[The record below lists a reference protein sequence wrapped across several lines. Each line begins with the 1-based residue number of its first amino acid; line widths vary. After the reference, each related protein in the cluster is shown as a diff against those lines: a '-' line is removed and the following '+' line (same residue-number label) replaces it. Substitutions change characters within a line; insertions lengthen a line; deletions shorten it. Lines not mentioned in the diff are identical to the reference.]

1 MAHHFILAKINKV
14 FQCLILENIGTT
26 EFADFHAAETPV
38 TAHFGSAILIFFN
51 SLLSLQ
57 RNQKILEN
65 TMKQHNIF
73 ALIILAVIY
82 AFSNSVSAQKKEWR
96 IEAESADSRVEWR
109 GDTVEIHAPKGL
121 TLWNRNKMKG
131 NVVIEYR
138 AMVVDGCKSVNGV
151 DGARLLHQG
160 DDRLSDLNCFWMASD
175 PSASDIWKRMKWR
188 GGKFVNT
195 YSMQLYYVGFGGNY
209 NSTTRFRRYSGDER
223 GVDSAAYRPGILRE
237 YTDPDHLLRPNRWYD
252 IRPESIDGRVRYLID
267 GEMLVDYLDPEP
279 LREGWFG
286 LRTTWAHVI
295 MCGFRYTEDN
305 PDSRPIA
312 LRWIGD
318 GEAND
323 NSGLSTPS
331 TVGVPFGKGEVTE
344 STPMTLTTP
353 DGESIPFDRWTLARW
368 EDGSVKWQAITATVP
383 AQTDSCMLTLSG
395 KIGKVKHSSL
405 PAAPKLYI
413 SKGQNLIDS
422 IVVNGKKAAG
432 RMWLEASYD
441 ESEQLDHATS
451 VVRHRLVSRVDKVD
465 AERTGDV
472 RSVIRIEGT
481 HSSPTGD
488 YLPFC
493 VRIYTYK
500 GSDEIQIV
508 HTLTVDS
515 IMAERRISS
524 IGLRME
530 VPLRQADYNRHVAF
544 FSNDGG
550 VWRES
555 VQPLTGRRTVNLP
568 VKFADSLKAEGIAPL
583 PIDYLQQNGMRLP
596 DYEDYN
602 LIGRFLIDKLAKWDE
617 YRLSQ
622 LSPDA
627 FSIRKRATDKSP
639 WIGTFEGHRAAGT
652 AYVGDSDGG
661 LMLMM
666 KDFWQS
672 YPSSIEIEG
681 ARSDMATVNLWMWSP
696 EAEPMNLAHYDTI
709 AHDLEASY
717 EDVQEG
723 LSTAY
728 GIARTTTIRI
738 LPVSGCHDNESLS
751 ALSAHITSS
760 HQLMCTPEYLHRK
773 RAFGIWSLPR
783 RSNELERNIED
794 RIDYLADYYKNSI
807 EQRRWFGFWN
817 YGDVMHSYHPARH
830 EWRYDTGG
838 FAWDNTELGTN
849 AMLWYNFLRTGRSD
863 LWTMAEAMT
872 RHTAEV
878 DVYHIGP
885 NSGLGTRHN
894 VSHWGCGAKEARIS
908 QAFWNRFYYY
918 LTADERTGD
927 LMTEVRD
934 AEQKLYTLDP
944 MRLAQ
949 PRSQYPCTAPARL
962 RVGPDWLAYAG
973 NWMTEWERTGNTAY
987 RDKIIA
993 GMKSISAMRHGLFS
1007 GPKALGFDPATGI
1020 ITNECDT
1027 AIQNTNHLM
1036 VIMGGFEIMNEMMP
1050 MIDVPEWKAAW
1061 LDHAANYKRKAWEI
1075 SANRFRIPRLAAYA
1089 SWITGSKQQAASAWE
1104 DLLRRDRNGQTR
1116 LFNYGTTQVIQPAT
1130 LSPVDEDIRV
1140 STNDA
1145 ATWTLDAIFM
1155 MEVLPTNEAS
1165 KK

>member
-1 MAHHFILAKINKV
+1 MKPRFN
-14 FQCLILENIGTT
+14 LILIAMIWLSAVASNNI
-26 EFADFHAAETPV
+26 
-38 TAHFGSAILIFFN
+38 
-51 SLLSLQ
+51 
-57 RNQKILEN
+57 
-65 TMKQHNIF
+65 
-73 ALIILAVIY
+73 
-82 AFSNSVSAQKKEWR
+82 SAQPGSTGSPKKQWR
-96 IEAESADSRVEWR
+96 VEAESPDSRVEWR

-138 AMVVDGCKSVNGV
+138 AMVVDGCKEGEGV
-151 DGARLLHQG
+151 GGACMHHDG

-175 PSASDIWKRMKWR
+175 PSAPDIWKRMKWR

-209 NSTTRFRRYSGDER
+209 NSTTRFRRYTGDER
-223 GVDSAAYRPGILRE
+223 GVDSTAYRPGILRE
-237 YTDPDHLLRPNRWYD
+237 YTDTAHLLRPNHWYD
-252 IRPESIDGRVRYLID
+252 IRLESIDGRVRYFID
-267 GEMLVDYLDPEP
+267 GEMLVDYLDPDP

-295 MCGFRYTEDN
+295 MCGFKYKEDN

-312 LRWIGD
+312 LHWIGD
-318 GEAND
+318 AEKQD
-323 NSGLSTPS
+323 KSGLPVTS

-344 STPMTLTTP
+344 STPMALTTP
-353 DGESIPFDRWTLARW
+353 QGEDIPFDRWTLAHW
-368 EDGSVKWQAITATVP
+368 EDGSVKWQAIAATIP
-383 AQTDSCMLTLSG
+383 PRTDSCMLSISG
-395 KIGKVKHSSL
+395 KAKRPKSATPSS
-405 PAAPKLYI
+405 APKLYF
-413 SKGQNLIDS
+413 SKGSNLIDS
-422 IVVNGKKAAG
+422 IIVNGRKVAD
-432 RMWLEASYD
+432 RVWLEASYD
-441 ESEQLDHATS
+441 ESAETADATS
-451 VVRHRLVSRVDKVD
+451 TIRHRLVSHIDKIEE
-465 AERTGDV
+465 ERMGNV
-472 RSVIRIEGT
+472 RSTTLIEGT
-481 HSSPTGD
+481 HTSSTGD
-488 YLPFC
+488 YLPFRI
-493 VRIYTYK
+493 RIYTYG
-500 GSDEIQIV
+500 GSDEIQIT
-508 HTLTVDS
+508 HTLIIDS
-515 IMAERRISS
+515 VMADKRISS
-524 IGLRME
+524 IGLRMD
-530 VPLRQADYNRHVAF
+530 VPLRHADYNRHVAF
-544 FSNDGG
+544 FGNDGG

-555 VQPLTGRRTVNLP
+555 VQPLTGRRVVNLP
-568 VKFADSLKAEGIAPL
+568 RIFADSLQKAGTMPL
-583 PIDYLQQNGMRLP
+583 PIDYLQQNGVRLP
-596 DYEDYN
+596 EYEEYDKM
-602 LIGRFLIDKLAKWDE
+602 GQFLIDKLARWDG

-627 FSIRKRATDKSP
+627 FSVRKRATDRSP
-639 WIGTFEGHRAAGT
+639 WIGTFEGQRAAGT

-661 LMLMM
+661 MMVMM

-681 ARSDMATVNLWMWSP
+681 ARSDMATVSLWMWSH

-728 GIARTTTIRI
+728 GIARTTTIRL
-738 LPVSGCHDNESLS
+738 LPVSGCHNNESLS
-751 ALSAHITSS
+751 ALSAHVTAN
-760 HQLMCTPEYLHRK
+760 HQLVCTPEHLHRK
-773 RAFGIWSLPR
+773 RAFGVWSLPR

-794 RIDYLADYYKNSI
+794 RIDYLADYYKKSI
-807 EQRRWFGFWN
+807 EQRRWYGYWN

-885 NSGLGTRHN
+885 NAGLGTRHN

-973 NWMTEWERTGNTAY
+973 NWMTEWERTGNTSY

-993 GMKSISAMRHGLFS
+993 GMKSIASMRHGLFS

-1020 ITNECDT
+1020 VTNECDT
-1027 AIQNTNHLM
+1027 ALQNTNHLM
-1036 VIMGGFEIMNEMMP
+1036 VIMGGFEIMNEMMQ
-1050 MIDVPEWKAAW
+1050 MIDVPEWEAAW

-1089 SWITGSKQQAASAWE
+1089 SWMTGSKEQATSAWN
-1104 DLLRRDRNGQTR
+1104 DLLRRSSKGQTR
-1116 LFNYGTTQVIQPAT
+1116 LFDYETNRVVQPT
-1130 LSPVDEDIRV
+1130 VLTPLDEDIRI

-1155 MEVLPTNEAS
+1155 LEVLPTIQ
-1165 KK
+1165 